1 MRERERERERE
12 ARNAMCTSG
21 TQNQKEASFAL
32 FAKAVRPKR
41 DESKMEKSL
50 LESKII
56 KVTKRK
62 RLSAFYREEN

>member
-1 MRERERERERE
+1 
-12 ARNAMCTSG
+12 MCTSG

-41 DESKMEKSL
+41 DERKMEKSL
-50 LESKII
+50 LLESKFI